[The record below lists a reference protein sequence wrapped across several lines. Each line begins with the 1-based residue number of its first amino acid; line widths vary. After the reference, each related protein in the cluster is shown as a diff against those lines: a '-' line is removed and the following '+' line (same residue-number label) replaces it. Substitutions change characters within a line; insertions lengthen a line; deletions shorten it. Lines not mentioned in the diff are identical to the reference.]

1 MVNQL
6 YKGKVMD
13 KIETMFSERV
23 ETALKHKF
31 RCELANPNTG
41 QPMSADER
49 REFLTH
55 AFVEIAKGMG
65 IARFAETPVE
75 RLDQFAVMSVVKNH
89 DTAGLLRSLVNSFMI
104 AYGDPSTAD
113 RAFAALVQ
121 IEALRAEV
129 ADDRGQQTQN
139 NVLSEA
145 LLALNELL
153 KQQMPS
159 HSITSPCY
167 RILVGA
173 DRLFVMSPKP
183 IKDLPEEINGVL
195 VEGLID
201 DLVAK
206 AQ

>member
-1 MVNQL
+1 MNE
-6 YKGKVMD
+6 
-13 KIETMFSERV
+13 IETMFSERV
-23 ETALKHKF
+23 ETALAHKF
-31 RCELANPNTG
+31 RCELADPKTG
-41 QPMSADER
+41 KPMQKEVR
-49 REFLTH
+49 REFLMQ

-65 IARFAETPVE
+65 FDRFAETPVE

-104 AYGDPSTAD
+104 AYGNPSTAD

-129 ADDRGQQTQN
+129 ADDRGQPSQN
-139 NVLSEA
+139 TI
-145 LLALNELL
+145 LLDAFKTLDTLL
-153 KQQMPS
+153 RQQMPT
-159 HSITSPCY
+159 HSITAPHY

-183 IKDLPEEINGVL
+183 INNLPAEISGVPVDL
-195 VEGLID
+195 LID
-201 DLVAK
+201 DLVVT